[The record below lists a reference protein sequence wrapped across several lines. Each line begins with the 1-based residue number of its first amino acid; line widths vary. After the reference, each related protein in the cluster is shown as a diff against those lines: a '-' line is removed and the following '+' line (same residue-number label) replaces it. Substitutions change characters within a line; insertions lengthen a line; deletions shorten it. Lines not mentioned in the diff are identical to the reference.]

1 MKRWSQSVVIAVLAL
16 CVIGAAQQKKTGVL
30 APDELAKVVPSSYF
44 FDNQVAPVQMR
55 NAVAIRTNDGKVVAV
70 GLVDSSGYASA
81 IAEKYQGF
89 LITSKAISVEGKN
102 LGPGQY
108 GFGFTNDGKFRVMDA
123 GANDVMLVDAHVDQK
138 LQRAVPLKAVA
149 DGANFRLYAGK
160 KYVTLKVQ

>member
-1 MKRWSQSVVIAVLAL
+1 M
-16 CVIGAAQQKKTGVL
+16 
-30 APDELAKVVPSSYF
+30 
-44 FDNQVAPVQMR
+44 
-55 NAVAIRTNDGKVVAV
+55 
-70 GLVDSSGYASA
+70 
-81 IAEKYQGF
+81 
-89 LITSKAISVEGKN
+89 EGKN